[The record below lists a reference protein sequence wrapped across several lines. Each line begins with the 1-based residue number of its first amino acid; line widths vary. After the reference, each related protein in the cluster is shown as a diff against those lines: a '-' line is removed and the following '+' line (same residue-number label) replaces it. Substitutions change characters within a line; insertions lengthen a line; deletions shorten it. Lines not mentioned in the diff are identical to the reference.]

1 MMLEVGTWHKS
12 RSGAVYKVRMGR
24 ERHEGLNQVLA
35 LLAPVVVVRGRYD
48 AVHQTYKAQNI
59 RFTVQ
64 F

>member
-1 MMLEVGTWHKS
+1 MLLEVGTWHKS

-48 AVHQTYKAQNI
+48 AVHQTYKA
-59 RFTVQ
+59 
-64 F
+64 